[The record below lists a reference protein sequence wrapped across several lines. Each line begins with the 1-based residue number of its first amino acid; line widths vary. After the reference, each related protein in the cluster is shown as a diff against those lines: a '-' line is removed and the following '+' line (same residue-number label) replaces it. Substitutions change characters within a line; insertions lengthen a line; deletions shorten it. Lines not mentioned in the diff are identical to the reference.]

1 MIRFLLDATWLILF
15 LILSIPV
22 IIVEFFIGL
31 AFPKARAVSS
41 QWIVGK
47 AFKFVIFLAGTKVI
61 IKGRENIP
69 ADVPVLFVPNHR
81 SIFDVII
88 TYPYSPKQTGYV
100 AKLETKKFPVF
111 SIWMAFMNCQFL
123 DRKDIR
129 QGLKVINKCADLVKN
144 GTSICIFPE
153 GTRNKSEEDMLPFH
167 DGSFKIA
174 EKANCPVVP
183 IVLNNTDQI
192 FEAHFPKIKKTTITL
207 EYCKPI
213 DVSALPREE
222 KRKVS
227 EMCRNEMLEVYN
239 RNKEYLKEL

>member
-1 MIRFLLDATWLILF
+1 MIRFILDATWLILF

-47 AFKFVIFLAGTKVI
+47 AFKVVIFLAGTKVI
-61 IKGRENIP
+61 VKGRENIP
-69 ADVPVLFVPNHR
+69 EEGPVLFVPNHR

-88 TYPYSPKQTGYV
+88 TYPYCPKQTGYV

-129 QGLKVINKCADLVKN
+129 KGLKVINKCADLVKA

-153 GTRNKSEEDMLPFH
+153 GTRNKGDEDLLPFH

-174 EKANCPVVP
+174 EKAGCPVVP
-183 IVLNNTDQI
+183 VVLNNTDQI
-192 FEAHFPKIKKTTITL
+192 FEAHFPKIKKTTIVL

-213 DVSALPREE
+213 DVAALPREE

-227 EMCRNEMLEVYN
+227 EMARNEMLEIYN
-239 RNKEYLKEL
+239 RNKELVK